1 MKKFGFLY
9 VLVAAVLM
17 SGTNSAFAGGL
28 SVKIDSFTL
37 IDQTL
42 RLGELCGTV
51 TVTPEVRT
59 KIGDY
64 IAVTVTADPKTGNPG
79 LYNTLASQQGTFCTI
94 ILTYT
99 GTATATAWVPASSLT
114 ATSDVAQIGK
124 RR

>member
-1 MKKFGFLY
+1 MKKFGFIMMM
-9 VLVAAVLM
+9 AAVFV
-17 SGTNSAFAGGL
+17 SGTGAAFAGGL
-28 SVKIDSFTL
+28 NVKIDSFTL
-37 IDQTL
+37 IDQNL

-51 TVTPEVRT
+51 TVAPEQRT
-59 KIGDY
+59 KTGDY

-99 GTATATAWVPASSLT
+99 GTATATAWVQSASLT